1 MEPSGRMMEVYVPIP
16 EVATPNIVPLS
27 SNDTSAVGGSTESTR
42 LTSLLPLVSPILSP
56 IMHAPLLS
64 PGLECLYPGC
74 AQLYARNECAGF
86 SVMRKSRE
94 RDGDVHL
101 KCEVEIDL
109 WRELCVE

>member
-1 MEPSGRMMEVYVPIP
+1 MMDVYVPIP
-16 EVATPNIVPLS
+16 EVATPNMVPVS

-74 AQLYARNECAGF
+74 AQLYGRNECAGF
-86 SVMRKSRE
+86 SVSA
-94 RDGDVHL
+94 
-101 KCEVEIDL
+101 EVPVPR
-109 WRELCVE
+109 WGCPVEVRG